1 MHPFILKIQEVFMKS
16 ISVKSRAISLAVVL
30 FFQMYSAISGT
41 VVNRNSPNTLSLQ
54 IPSNSMIA
62 EEVVF
67 FEGTVEGA
75 REKARKE
82 SKFYFIEFYAKW
94 CEPCKWMD
102 EYTFKNTTLSG
113 YVAKN
118 YVPVKVDVENLDGF
132 IWKQKYKVQYLPT
145 IVVLNANGT
154 LLGKYEKSLT
164 ADDLMRILK
173 NHRSLPG
180 ETVSETTEIATAAVI
195 PVKTNP
201 SSTASAAFISV
212 HNEPGL
218 PKASEVKK
226 APNTKPAPGTAVNSK
241 PGGAASTVPAA
252 KPQLKPGGNQNE
264 FRVQIGV
271 YTDPTNVANLVSE
284 LKKTYSQTV
293 QVFNLK
299 NKETNSISYR
309 ITLGKFD
316 SREEAAQFALT
327 LKSKGITGVIKHIS
341 ELEK

>member
-1 MHPFILKIQEVFMKS
+1 MLIVPGKKMHPIIIKNQEVFMKS
-16 ISVKSRAISLAVVL
+16 SSKKTGALALSVL
-30 FFQMYSAISGT
+30 FVIVSLMVAKATPTVAGT
-41 VVNRNSPNTLSLQ
+41 VKMSST
-54 IPSNSMIA
+54 
-62 EEVVF
+62 EVVF

-102 EYTFKNTTLSG
+102 EYTFKNASLSS
-113 YVAKN
+113 YVGQN

-180 ETVSETTEIATAAVI
+180 EAEAETTEIANAAVI

-212 HNEPGL
+212 NNEPGL
-218 PKASEVKK
+218 PKANEVKK
-226 APNTKPAPGTAVNSK
+226 ATNMKPAVNTKPTAAPITKPQSK
-241 PGGAASTVPAA
+241 PA
-252 KPQLKPGGNQNE
+252 GNNPNE
-264 FRVQIGV
+264 FRVQVGV
-271 YTDPTNVANLVSE
+271 YTDPVNVTSQVAK
-284 LKKTYSQTV
+284 LKKSYDQTV

-316 SREEAAQFALT
+316 TREEAAQFAQT
-327 LKSKGITGVIKHIS
+327 LKSQGIIGVVKHIN
-341 ELEK
+341 ELEQKF

>member
-1 MHPFILKIQEVFMKS
+1 MHPFIIKIQEVFMKS
-16 ISVKSRAISLAVVL
+16 ISVKSLSITLATIL
-30 FFQMYSAISGT
+30 LFQMNSAISGT
-41 VVNRNSPNTLSLQ
+41 LENRNFPNTLSSQ
-54 IPSNSMIA
+54 NGMIA

-82 SKFYFIEFYAKW
+82 SKLYFIEFYAKW

-180 ETVSETTEIATAAVI
+180 ETVSENTEMATAAVI

-226 APNTKPAPGTAVNSK
+226 APNIKPAAASAVNSK
-241 PGGAASTVPAA
+241 PNGVSGAPAT
-252 KPQLKPGGNQNE
+252 KPKVKPGGNYNE

-271 YTDPTNVANLVSE
+271 YTDPNNVANLVSE

-309 ITLGKFD
+309 ITLGKFG
-316 SREEAAQFALT
+316 SRDEAAQFALT

-341 ELEK
+341 DLEK

>member
-1 MHPFILKIQEVFMKS
+1 MKS
-16 ISVKSRAISLAVVL
+16 ISVKSRVMTLVIALL
-30 FFQMYSAISGT
+30 FQVNSAISGT
-41 VVNRNSPNTLSLQ
+41 LVNPNSPNPSSPQAFAPGTL
-54 IPSNSMIA
+54 A

-180 ETVSETTEIATAAVI
+180 ETVSENSDIATAAVI

-201 SSTASAAFISV
+201 SSSASAAFISV

-226 APNTKPAPGTAVNSK
+226 APNTKPASATIVNSK
-241 PGGAASTVPAA
+241 PNGISTAAPTA
-252 KPQLKPGGNQNE
+252 KPRVKPGGNQTE

-284 LKKTYSQTV
+284 LKKTYTQTV

-309 ITLGKFD
+309 ITLGKFS
-316 SREEAAQFALT
+316 SREEAAQFAQT
-327 LKSKGITGVIKHIS
+327 LKAKGIPGVIKHIS